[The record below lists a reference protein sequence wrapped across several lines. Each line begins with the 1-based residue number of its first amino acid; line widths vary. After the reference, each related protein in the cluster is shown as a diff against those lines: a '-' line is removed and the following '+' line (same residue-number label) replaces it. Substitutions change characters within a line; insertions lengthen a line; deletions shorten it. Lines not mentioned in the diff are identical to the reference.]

1 MSEGAHDEDNSSN
14 TLSLSLSL
22 YIIIIHPL
30 PGGVYTWDGVKARK
44 VKERKRV
51 RVRKTNK
58 RQDLE
63 N

>member
-1 MSEGAHDEDNSSN
+1 MMRTIVATPS
-14 TLSLSLSL
+14 LSLSLSL